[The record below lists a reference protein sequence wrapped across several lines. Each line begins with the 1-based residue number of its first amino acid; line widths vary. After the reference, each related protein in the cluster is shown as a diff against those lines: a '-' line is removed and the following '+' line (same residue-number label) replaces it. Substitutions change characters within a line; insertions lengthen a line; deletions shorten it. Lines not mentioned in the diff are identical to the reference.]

1 MKAELELG
9 QAKQRGSLEERI
21 ALICAETTGDSD
33 LGDSM
38 PLTDQSQP
46 PFDSV

>member
-21 ALICAETTGDSD
+21 ALICAENTKTPTWEILCS
-33 LGDSM
+33 
-38 PLTDQSQP
+38 
-46 PFDSV
+46 